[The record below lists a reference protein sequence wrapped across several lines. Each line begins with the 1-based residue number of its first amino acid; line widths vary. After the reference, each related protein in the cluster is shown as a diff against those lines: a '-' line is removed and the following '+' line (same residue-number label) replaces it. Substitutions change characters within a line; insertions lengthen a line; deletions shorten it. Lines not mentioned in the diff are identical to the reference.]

1 MNKQPQG
8 PKRNT
13 GIYVKFAIL
22 MVASALAGA
31 AIGALLFGRED
42 GLRQLLQQVS
52 DGLILA
58 GPWLLAAGLA
68 PCAVAHWLYLAGKK
82 AAAMT
87 LAGDMLKGVAAVVFC
102 RWAGMLITGGVEVNG
117 VYAGY
122 IAAIGAMCGHLW
134 PVWFGFRGGKGV
146 AVAAG
151 AILASEPVVLLALAV
166 VFFTLAFATRI
177 VSLASVTVAVLY
189 PIFTGLYSW
198 YAGRDILFTTLCA
211 LVMGLLVIWMHRANI
226 QRLANGTEYRFGEKK
241 K

>member
-1 MNKQPQG
+1 MTLNM
-8 PKRNT
+8 
-13 GIYVKFAIL
+13 IVIL
-22 MVASALAGA
+22 
-31 AIGALLFGRED
+31 
-42 GLRQLLQQVS
+42 
-52 DGLILA
+52 
-58 GPWLLAAGLA
+58 LLAAAFVVG
-68 PCAVAHWLYLAGKK
+68 YLFGSLNFGVIVSRLVYREDIRTKGSGNAGTTNILRTYGKK
-82 AAAMT
+82 AAALT
-87 LAGDMLKGVAAVVFC
+87 LAGDMLKGVAAVVVC
-102 RWAGMLITGGVEVNG
+102 RWAGMLLTGGVEVNG

-122 IAAIGAMCGHLW
+122 IAAIGAVCGHLW